1 MSRAA
6 AARKKSNK
14 QASWALRVLLLAVA
28 AFVVVHIFQTGKQFA
43 DMYNKVQES
52 HELEYSQGLI
62 NESLDAQLNNSV
74 ELCEQ
79 EANENGMYHSGQQI
93 YRRAEG

>member
-6 AARKKSNK
+6 TARKKGNK
-14 QASWALRVLLLAVA
+14 QASWALRILLLAVA
-28 AFVVVHIFQTGKQFA
+28 AFVVVHIFQTGKQLA
-43 DMYNKVQES
+43 DVYNKVQES
-52 HELEYSQGLI
+52 HDLEYSQGLI
-62 NESLDAQLNNSV
+62 NEAYDAQLNDAV

>member
-1 MSRAA
+1 MSRVA
-6 AARKKSNK
+6 AARKKNNK
-14 QASWALRVLLLAVA
+14 QASWALRILLLAVV
-28 AFVVVHIFQTGKQFA
+28 AFVVVHVFQTGKQLA
-43 DMYNKVQES
+43 DAYKKVQDS
-52 HELEYSQGLI
+52 QKLEYSQSLI
-62 NESLDAQLNNSV
+62 NESYSAQLDNVV